1 MTTKIVAFAASSSST
16 SINKRLVTYATQQL
30 SNVEVEILDLNDFEM
45 PLFSVD
51 REKALGSPDA
61 AQRFYKKL
69 GEADGLI
76 ISFAEHNGSYTAAY
90 KNLYDWT
97 SRIDTKVFQ
106 NKPVLALATSPGK
119 GGAANVLA
127 QAVKSLPHFGANVV
141 GELSIPQFN
150 SNFDTEAR
158 KLTNTELDATLK
170 QLIKILAS
178 HL

>member
-51 REKALGSPDA
+51 RENALGSPDA

-119 GGAANVLA
+119 GGGANVLA

-150 SNFDTEAR
+150 SNFDTEAG

-170 QLIKILAS
+170 QLIKTFAS

>member
-1 MTTKIVAFAASSSST
+1 MTKKIVAFAASNSST
-16 SINKRLVTYATQQL
+16 SINKQLVTYATGL
-30 SNVEVEILDLNDFEM
+30 LIGVDVEILDLNNFEM

-51 REKALGSPDA
+51 REKVLGSPEA
-61 AQRFYKKL
+61 AQQFYQKM
-69 GEADGLI
+69 GEADGII
-76 ISFAEHNGSYTAAY
+76 ISFAEHNGSYSAAY
-90 KNLYDWT
+90 KNVYDWA
-97 SRIDTKVFQ
+97 SRINAKVYQ

-150 SNFDTEAR
+150 SNFDSEAE
-158 KLTNTELDATLK
+158 KLTNTELNTTLK
-170 QLIKILAS
+170 QLLETLAS